1 MAAYVTVGDLGA
13 DGGSGVA
20 SHSLRMTAKGMEALS
35 TMMMRATSV
44 QDGHHSKPSTTGGV
58 SVGLQSDAHLHDL
71 RHVLGLVQVDRHEEV
86 SVGHTD
92 RAAASEEVVDV
103 LL

>member
-35 TMMMRATSV
+35 TTMRATSV
-44 QDGHHSKPSTTGGV
+44 QDDHHSKPSTTGGV